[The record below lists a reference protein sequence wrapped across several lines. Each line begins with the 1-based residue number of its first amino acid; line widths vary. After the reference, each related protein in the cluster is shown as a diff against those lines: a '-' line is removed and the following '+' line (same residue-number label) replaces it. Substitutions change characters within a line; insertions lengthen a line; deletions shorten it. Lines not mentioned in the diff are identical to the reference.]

1 MHENEVVVPDVV
13 GMTFEDALRVAVE
26 EGVSLANPDPDGP
39 PIGAIAWRQNARVFK
54 QHPEAG
60 VRADR
65 NDSVTVY
72 LDGGDGTFAVVH
84 AEPPHPVLA
93 AGHGDAHADP
103 SSRMSG
109 NSPSGGAM

>member
-39 PIGAIAWRQNARVFK
+39 PIGAIAWRQNARVLK

-84 AEPPHPVLA
+84 AEPPQNRPPAQAILEGVEPPAGPPDA
-93 AGHGDAHADP
+93 AY
-103 SSRMSG
+103 
-109 NSPSGGAM
+109 